1 MVEES
6 LFLDLGVV
14 ISLKD
19 DGDEDL
25 QEDHVDYEHIAD
37 KVDVGKS
44 LAATADRHS
53 ASIGLHIVVRWVID
67 AELLDVVVYAVSCLN
82 LVPIVTC
89 RCYKQ
94 SYERIRESLKVY
106 VGP

>member
-14 ISLKD
+14 IALKD

-25 QEDHVDYEHIAD
+25 EEDHVDYEHIAD
-37 KVDVGKS
+37 KVDVGKRF
-44 LAATADRHS
+44 AAAADRHS
-53 ASIGLHIVVRWVID
+53 ASVGLHIVVRWVIY
-67 AELLDVVVYAVSCLN
+67 AELLNVIVHAVSCLY

-89 RCYKQ
+89 RCDKQ
-94 SYERIRESLKVY
+94 SYERIWESLKVY
-106 VGP
+106 VRA